1 MMLPEPLQ
9 SWTESWRSAT
19 LQSIERPSTLNRTRQ
34 VRSSMRTTAL
44 AVGILLLATVA
55 VGCAG
60 DRQQQASADAADGGY
75 TAPASIYSVMD
86 PTSLVY
92 TDVAAG
98 AAANDNPWRWAGF
111 ILHPAGVAIDYG
123 VNRPIYT
130 LTSKMPYLFGYT
142 AEDSM
147 KDSQRR

>member
-1 MMLPEPLQ
+1 
-9 SWTESWRSAT
+9 
-19 LQSIERPSTLNRTRQ
+19 
-34 VRSSMRTTAL
+34 MRTTTL
-44 AVGILLLATVA
+44 AVGILLLATA

-60 DRQQQASADAADGGY
+60 NQQQQASADAVGGY
-75 TAPASIYSVMD
+75 AAPASIYSVMD

-111 ILHPAGVAIDYG
+111 LLHPIGVGMDYG

-130 LTSKMPYLFGYT
+130 LAARCHTFLGT
-142 AEDSM
+142 
-147 KDSQRR
+147 RLRIR